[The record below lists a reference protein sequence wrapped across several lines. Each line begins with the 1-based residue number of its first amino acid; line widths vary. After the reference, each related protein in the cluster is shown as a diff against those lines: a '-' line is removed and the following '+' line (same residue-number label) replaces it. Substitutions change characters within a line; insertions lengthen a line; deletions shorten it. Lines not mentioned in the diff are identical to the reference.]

1 MSCTTEARQ
10 ALHNALAAACRTPA
24 ADPSRYSKTTPAT
37 CSVLARWENGDKDSG
52 CRRIDDVQPSL
63 DPLPTHEE
71 PDAAGP
77 AVVLDVPK
85 TYEAG
90 ALGAGATM

>member
-10 ALHNALAAACRTPA
+10 ALHNALAAACRTSA
-24 ADPSRYSKTTPAT
+24 ADSSWCSKTTPAT
-37 CSVLARWENGDKDSG
+37 CSVLARWENGDKDTG

-63 DPLPTHEE
+63 DPFATHGE

-77 AVVLDVPK
+77 AAVLDVSK